1 MFISGHNY
9 KRSFKNII
17 LYMCMSALFIMP
29 IATIFTSLPV
39 FADGHFDSLSTQ
51 DKYKF
56 YVYARVLNRCFER
69 SGTATPNDNLEDL
82 KKGKIWSGVY
92 AYVGTFPGF
101 SGYSSSGGYFDC
113 NSPDLINAALSQ
125 FNIQPR
131 GRSSA
136 VEVLLCELGYRR
148 IGLNDGSV
156 ESCVNGTNNFRVLIS
171 NGKVTSAYSEG
182 EIFQVLARLSGYTV
196 GLEDSNPSIKYLVS
210 RSMIRGCV
218 KDDNPQPQRHD
229 PKEWEIPNIDSSGNL
244 SNSYYLPGDGQGY
257 NVGGSNNREW
267 PQNHYDSNIPEW
279 QCMNIHKRLV
289 ESAPKY
295 RQALQQSATDT
306 ACAGL
311 AGGELKACQ
320 DGANHR
326 DDANYCQ
333 NKYSTDESLAS
344 ACRKG
349 QSAKITNPDISD
361 EETKKDCGDVLDSGL
376 LGYFICPAINVAISF
391 ADGAW
396 SMFEFLLINNPLE
409 SDSSYY
415 SAWTK
420 VRDLANAILVV
431 IFIGIVISQVSN
443 IGISNYGIKK
453 MLPKLIIMAVAINIS
468 YYLMQIVVD
477 IANITG
483 KSIDGLFGSLSSYDG
498 LSSASGWSVL
508 LDTILA
514 AITVGSG
521 VGIALAAGVILGGP
535 AVILFLGAML
545 IPAIIGIISG
555 LLALQIR
562 AMLIPIL
569 AIFSPVALVAWVLPN
584 TQKLFDRWRGMFT
597 GLVFLYPLAALYY
610 GGLKFAASTMLMGG
624 EANSIQRLMS
634 LAALFVGTFMVAV
647 IAIKSNAIM
656 GKVAGG
662 IGGFVNKLGVSRF
675 GGFLSNTATNMM
687 ATKRAEFVNKG
698 PGRNLLGRNPFTRGA
713 HKVMRHFS
721 DSKKIRQIDQAN
733 YEAHTDRD
741 FKESLASGKY
751 DKRMR
756 SLELPG
762 SAARIQEMAHSLTAT
777 EIKNAQISFGNASIQ
792 ELKSALSDAI
802 KSGDS
807 VKARAAQNILLSSRG
822 PAGIDA
828 HNQAI
833 GETEQ
838 HMSKDMS
845 TVLRSNIQE
854 SNSGVFDKD
863 SSLLKWASGAKSTI
877 QGARDAAA
885 VESTTLD
892 KFTSMTKSAQLD
904 KISGGGISSSQAASA
919 IDPSGTTFAKLDPE
933 VVEALTK
940 VAGNSGSGG
949 NSNAA
954 SSSGDRIV
962 TPSADDIR
970 KYGK

>member
-1 MFISGHNY
+1 MVNKKQSTRQVERLKKSIIFLCILAFFIVPIANILSAHPALAS
-9 KRSFKNII
+9 KDQSRFKN
-17 LYMCMSALFIMP
+17 LSDEQKYTFFRYASAM
-29 IATIFTSLPV
+29 A
-39 FADGHFDSLSTQ
+39 Q
-51 DKYKF
+51 
-56 YVYARVLNRCFER
+56 CF
-69 SGTATPNDNLEDL
+69 SNTATGTGDSSDYKLDL
-82 KKGKIWSGVY
+82 KTHRNVDGKLAQNIVFNANRASNYV
-92 AYVGTFPGF
+92 YVGTYTGLAGYDGGAIGCADENFQKKAFENFGVSANELLCYMGYKKYGHENASAEECTNLGSNNDFINESLGFKGRKSEFLAALFQLTGF
-101 SGYSSSGGYFDC
+101 STEAENEPYIKYMKFSDWAKGCVDGE
-113 NSPDLINAALSQ
+113 
-125 FNIQPR
+125 
-131 GRSSA
+131 A
-136 VEVLLCELGYRR
+136 V
-148 IGLNDGSV
+148 STP
-156 ESCVNGTNNFRVLIS
+156 SNNTWTVSTVS
-171 NGKVTSAYSEG
+171 NGKV
-182 EIFQVLARLSGYTV
+182 
-196 GLEDSNPSIKYLVS
+196 VS
-210 RSMIRGCV
+210 LY
-218 KDDNPQPQRHD
+218 K
-229 PKEWEIPNIDSSGNL
+229 PKGKLDYEWDSSGIHYKGRPEFQCSSIMNELAVAANRYAPL
-244 SNSYYLPGDGQGY
+244 SLKSAAEKTCKDQGY
-257 NVGGSNNREW
+257 TGKEL
-267 PQNHYDSNIPEW
+267 E
-279 QCMNIHKRLV
+279 
-289 ESAPKY
+289 
-295 RQALQQSATDT
+295 
-306 ACAGL
+306 ACI
-311 AGGELKACQ
+311 

-326 DDANYCQ
+326 DDPSYCQ
-333 NKYSTDESLAS
+333 NTYARDLIQS
-344 ACRKG
+344 CQKG
-349 QSAKITNPDISD
+349 QSVTATDPTASN
-361 EETKKDCGDVLDSGL
+361 EENKKDCGDVLDSGL

-545 IPAIIGIISG
+545 IPAIIGIIAG

-610 GGLKFAASTMLMGG
+610 GGLKFAASTMLIGG